1 MAARSASPPVR
12 TLTRADLT
20 MAIYGRLSISKEQSA
35 GLLDMML
42 TELTD
47 ALARGEDVKLASFGA
62 FVVRDKCERIGRN
75 PKTGGEAPIAA
86 RRVVLF
92 QASQILRE
100 SVCGDGDK
108 FLRGTLHAARGDE
121 APAMRKSA

>member
-1 MAARSASPPVR
+1 MAARSVSPPVR

-20 MAIYGRLSISKEQSA
+20 TAIYGRLAISKEQSA
-35 GLLDMML
+35 GLLDIML
-42 TELTD
+42 NDIAD

-75 PKTGGEAPIAA
+75 PKTGIAAPIAA

-92 QASQILRE
+92 RASQILRDQ
-100 SVCGDGDK
+100 VCGAGDEVVHEAS
-108 FLRGTLHAARGDE
+108 HAVKGDE
-121 APAMRKSA
+121 APAL

>member
-62 FVVRDKCERIGRN
+62 FVVRDKCERVGRN
-75 PKTGGEAPIAA
+75 PKTGIAAPIAA

-92 QASQILRE
+92 RASGILRDHV
-100 SVCGDGDK
+100 SG
-108 FLRGTLHAARGDE
+108 ASDE
-121 APAMRKSA
+121 APELRISALS